1 MKSSKFRLFD
11 EQIINFFLQTRGFE
25 KNHLTTKFFSND
37 FGISLGNFISKK
49 KNCLV
54 ENQENSTWYSIICS
68 FFLHSNSTYQNP
80 FFFFHFNV
88 AMKINCRLHV
98 KICANRSFY
107 VTTIILV
114 SDIGIPS
121 IRRLHAICVN
131 LFIQNCSSTHN
142 FHAFVLL
149 LFLMMIP
156 FIRAKMQI
164 FYQIIPNNIVPG
176 VVLFLHIL
184 RLYGITHHMRCM
196 HTVSA
201 TRIVHFIWFFWTLFF
216 LRTQNIHNYFVNI
229 LLLNM
234 IYRSRSKRAIAY
246 WPRWIVYTFSGYCL
260 HE

>member
-1 MKSSKFRLFD
+1 
-11 EQIINFFLQTRGFE
+11 
-25 KNHLTTKFFSND
+25 
-37 FGISLGNFISKK
+37 
-49 KNCLV
+49 
-54 ENQENSTWYSIICS
+54 
-68 FFLHSNSTYQNP
+68 
-80 FFFFHFNV
+80 
-88 AMKINCRLHV
+88 MKINCRLHV

-107 VTTIILV
+107 VTTIKLV

-131 LFIQNCSSTHN
+131 FSIQNCSSTHN

-176 VVLFLHIL
+176 VVLFPHLL

-201 TRIVHFIWFFWTLFF
+201 TRIVHFIWFLWTLFF
-216 LRTQNIHNYFVNI
+216 PAHTKYIYIIILSIYYYWIWFIGAVQSGQLLIGHAESFTHFLDIVCMKRVFLSYGEERVWEKCERRVWVTPHGHTLHHRKRMKILWSDQHHRTYAGDMNYKRKNQR
-229 LLLNM
+229 NM
-234 IYRSRSKRAIAY
+234 R
-246 WPRWIVYTFSGYCL
+246 
-260 HE
+260 